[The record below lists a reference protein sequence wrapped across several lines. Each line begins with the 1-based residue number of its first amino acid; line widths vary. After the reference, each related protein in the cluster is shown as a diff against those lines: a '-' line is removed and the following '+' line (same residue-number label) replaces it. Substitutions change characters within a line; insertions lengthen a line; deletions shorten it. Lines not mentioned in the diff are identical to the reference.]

1 MSISPQTV
9 YAHLQLIE
17 EMSVSGSALCRQLAQ
32 EILADPKVSLVWR
45 QAISDRL
52 NQANRHLSQFN
63 SADNEATTLE
73 CGNESDSY

>member
-52 NQANRHLSQFN
+52 NQANRQLNRVGGEESII
-63 SADNEATTLE
+63 E
-73 CGNESDSY
+73 CSDESDSY